1 MNIFT
6 ILKKQILDVLQNLV
20 DKGKISQFPNT
31 DRMATEPPRDASHGD
46 VATNVAMVCAG
57 QVGMKPR
64 DFASLI
70 AEELQ
75 KLDSVETVEVAGPGF
90 INLKLSN
97 TFWYEQ
103 LKTILKQK
111 EHYGD
116 SDMGKGEKVNV
127 EFCSANP
134 TGPLHIGHVRGAIF
148 GDCIAGLLSKAGF
161 DVTREYYIND
171 AGAQMDK
178 LAKSTY
184 LRYREALGEDIGE
197 IPAGYYPG
205 DYLKDVA
212 KAIVEKDGN
221 KWMNVDESEC
231 HLYFREF
238 ACKMILDDI
247 KKDLA
252 DAGIHF
258 DVFTSELAIKNS
270 GGIERALDV
279 LKQQDL
285 VYTGIPE
292 KPKSDKAG
300 DDWEPHE
307 MLLFRS
313 TKLGDEADRPLAR
326 ADGTY
331 TYFMPDIAYQYDK
344 YKRGFKRLIVTLGA
358 DHGGYVKR
366 LTSAVNAVT
375 QGQAQLEIPLVQM
388 VSFSMNGQPFKM
400 SKRNGTIV
408 LVRDL
413 LEEIGKDVARFFIMT
428 RKNDSQLDF
437 DLVKVKEQS
446 KDNPVF
452 YVQYAYAR
460 VHSVFR
466 HAQELFGQNVID
478 DVMNADLT
486 LLKDEDELALIRQM
500 AEFPRQ
506 IELAASVV
514 EPHRIAYYLNDLA
527 SAFHSLWNKGR
538 DDVQMRFLDENNP
551 ELSKARLALLQGIC
565 YIIGSGLA
573 VFGVEPVK
581 EM

>member
-6 ILKKQILDVLQNLV
+6 ILKKQILDALQLLANT
-20 DKGKISQFPNT
+20 GKINQMPKT
-31 DRMATEPPRDASHGD
+31 DRITTEPPRDSAHGD

-64 DFASLI
+64 DFAELI
-70 AEELQ
+70 AEQLQ
-75 KLDSVETVEVAGPGF
+75 QLDSVETVEVAGPGF

-97 TFWYEQ
+97 HFWYDQ
-103 LKTILKQK
+103 LKTILNKK

-116 SDMGKGEKVNV
+116 SDMGKGEKINV
-127 EFCSANP
+127 EFCSVNP
-134 TGPLHIGHVRGAIF
+134 TGPLHIGHIRGAVF

-161 DVTREYYIND
+161 DATREYYIND

-178 LAKSTY
+178 LAKSAY

-212 KAIVEKDGN
+212 KAIVQKDGD
-221 KWMNVDESEC
+221 KWMNTDESEC

-238 ACKMILDDI
+238 ACKMILDGI

-252 DAGIHF
+252 DIGIHF
-258 DVFTSELAIKNS
+258 DVFSSELAIRNS
-270 GGIERALDV
+270 GGIERALNV
-279 LKQQDL
+279 LKEQDL

-313 TKLGDEADRPLAR
+313 TKFGDETDRPLAR

-344 YKRGFKRLIVTLGA
+344 FQRGFNRLIMVLGA

-366 LTSAVNAVT
+366 LTSAVEAIT
-375 QGQAQLEIPLVQM
+375 QNQARLEMPLVQM
-388 VSFSMNGQPFKM
+388 VSFSKDGQPFKM

-408 LVRDL
+408 LLRDL
-413 LEEIGKDVARFFIMT
+413 LEEVDKDVIRFFMMT
-428 RKNDSQLDF
+428 RKNDSQLEF

-452 YVQYAYAR
+452 YVQYAHAR
-460 VHSVFR
+460 ANSVFR
-466 HAQELFGQNVID
+466 HAQEMFSNDI
-478 DVMNADLT
+478 MNELDKADLS
-486 LLKDEDELALIRQM
+486 LLTDADEIALIRQM
-500 AEFPRQ
+500 SEFPRQ
-506 IELAASVV
+506 IEAAASVI
-514 EPHRIAYYLNDLA
+514 EPHRIAYYLNDVA

-538 DDVQMRFLDENNP
+538 DDVKMRFLDENNP
-551 ELSKARLALLQGIC
+551 ELSKARLALLQGVCHVIA
-565 YIIGSGLA
+565 SGLKI
-573 VFGVEPVK
+573 FGVKPAK

>member
-1 MNIFT
+1 MNIFK
-6 ILKKQILDVLQNLV
+6 ILKEQIFEALQTLV
-20 DKGKISQFPNT
+20 NNGKIEQMPNV
-31 DRMATEPPRDASHGD
+31 DRVTTEPPRDVSHGD

-64 DFASLI
+64 DFAELI
-70 AEELQ
+70 AGELQ
-75 KLDSVETVEVAGPGF
+75 DLDSVDSVEVAGPGF

-97 TFWYEQ
+97 HFWYDQ
-103 LKTILKQK
+103 LKTILQKK

-116 SDMGKGEKVNV
+116 SDMGKNEKVNV
-127 EFCSANP
+127 EYCSANP
-134 TGPLHIGHVRGAIF
+134 TGPLHIGHIRSTIF
-148 GDCIAGLLSKAGF
+148 GDCIANLLSKSGY

-212 KAIVEKDGN
+212 KAIVEKDGD
-221 KWMNVDESEC
+221 KWMHVDEAEC
-231 HLYFREF
+231 HLYFRDF

-279 LKQQDL
+279 LKEQDL
-285 VYTGIPE
+285 VYMGIPE
-292 KPKSDKAG
+292 KPKSDKVG
-300 DDWEPHE
+300 DEWEPHK

-313 TKLGDEADRPLAR
+313 TKFGDEADRPLAR

-344 YKRGFKRLIVTLGA
+344 FSRGFKRLIMTLGA

-375 QGQAQLEIPLVQM
+375 QGRAHLEMPLVQM
-388 VSFSMNGQPFKM
+388 VSFSKDGQPFKM

-413 LEEIGKDVARFFIMT
+413 LEEIGKDVARFFMMT
-428 RKNDSQLDF
+428 RKNDSQLEF

-452 YVQYAYAR
+452 YVQYANAR
-460 VHSVFR
+460 ANSVFR
-466 HAQELFGQNVID
+466 HAQELFGQNVMD
-478 DVMNADLT
+478 DVIDADLT
-486 LLKDEDELALIRQM
+486 LLKDEDEIALIRLM
-500 AEFPRQ
+500 TEFPRQ

-527 SAFHSLWNKGR
+527 SAFHALWNKGR

-551 ELSKARLALLQGIC
+551 PLSKARLALLQGVC
-565 YIIGSGLA
+565 YIIEAGLA
-573 VFGVEPVK
+573 VFGVKPVK